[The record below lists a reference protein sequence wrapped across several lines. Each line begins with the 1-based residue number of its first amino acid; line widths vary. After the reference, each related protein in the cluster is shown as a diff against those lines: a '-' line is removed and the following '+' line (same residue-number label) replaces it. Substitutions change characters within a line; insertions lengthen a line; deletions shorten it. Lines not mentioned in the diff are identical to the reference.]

1 MGQLLSYTINSS
13 VYLAILYIMYKW
25 FIADKN
31 NPGFNRH
38 VILAIYIA
46 ALTAPLLPG
55 IASAANNIAEPAFT
69 GNIQNMGT
77 NNIALPQDTGIKYG
91 FAAIA
96 ICMYAAGTALALA
109 ASLFTYI
116 RLVRLIRGGEKA
128 TTGKYTIVLNTKQKE
143 APFSWFKY
151 IVLNKADYNLPNS
164 YILTHEKSH
173 IDHRHW
179 ADLVLA
185 EAFIILQWFNPA
197 AWLMREE
204 LKTVHEYQADAT
216 VVKSGCDIHEY
227 QMLLIKKAVGARFPS
242 LANSLNHSKLKK
254 RVTMMYKSKSR
265 KSNKLLVFAT
275 VPALIAAYCLTTNPA
290 FASVSDKIADTQ
302 LAPTGNDKDSEKN
315 TSRQTTLITVT
326 KNSSGQPD
334 SASTI
339 SEYDNTIIE
348 IDGKQYPGSEINR
361 INKNAITQIIVKRNN
376 ADGSKKITLMTNGNN
391 IWLSQDSAT
400 HSINTTP
407 ATTTLEIDGKI
418 YPKSAMSRVNPDA
431 IKRITVTKDIPNQH
445 DKITIKTKSG
455 MNIWLPDSTVQNQ

>member
-1 MGQLLSYTINSS
+1 MPT
-13 VYLAILYIMYKW
+13 KTT
-25 FIADKN
+25 
-31 NPGFNRH
+31 P
-38 VILAIYIA
+38 

-204 LKTVHEYQADAT
+204 LKTVHEYR
-216 VVKSGCDIHEY
+216 I
-227 QMLLIKKAVGARFPS
+227 
-242 LANSLNHSKLKK
+242 
-254 RVTMMYKSKSR
+254 TMMYKSKSR

-315 TSRQTTLITVT
+315 TSGQTTLITVT

-361 INKNAITQIIVKRNN
+361 INKNAITQITVKRNN

>member
-173 IDHRHW
+173 
-179 ADLVLA
+179 
-185 EAFIILQWFNPA
+185 
-197 AWLMREE
+197 MREE

-227 QMLLIKKAVGARFPS
+227 QMLLIKKAAGARFPS

-254 RVTMMYKSKSR
+254 RITMMYKSKSR

-315 TSRQTTLITVT
+315 TSGQTTLITVT

-361 INKNAITQIIVKRNN
+361 INKNAITQITVKRNN

>member
-1 MGQLLSYTINSS
+1 
-13 VYLAILYIMYKW
+13 
-25 FIADKN
+25 
-31 NPGFNRH
+31 
-38 VILAIYIA
+38 
-46 ALTAPLLPG
+46 
-55 IASAANNIAEPAFT
+55 
-69 GNIQNMGT
+69 
-77 NNIALPQDTGIKYG
+77 
-91 FAAIA
+91 
-96 ICMYAAGTALALA
+96 
-109 ASLFTYI
+109 
-116 RLVRLIRGGEKA
+116 
-128 TTGKYTIVLNTKQKE
+128 
-143 APFSWFKY
+143 
-151 IVLNKADYNLPNS
+151 
-164 YILTHEKSH
+164 
-173 IDHRHW
+173 
-179 ADLVLA
+179 
-185 EAFIILQWFNPA
+185 
-197 AWLMREE
+197 
-204 LKTVHEYQADAT
+204 
-216 VVKSGCDIHEY
+216 
-227 QMLLIKKAVGARFPS
+227 
-242 LANSLNHSKLKK
+242 
-254 RVTMMYKSKSR
+254 MMYKSKSR

-315 TSRQTTLITVT
+315 TSGQTTLITVT

-348 IDGKQYPGSEINR
+348 IDGKQYTGSEINR
-361 INKNAITQIIVKRNN
+361 INKNAITQITVKRNN

-418 YPKSAMSRVNPDA
+418 YPKSAMSRINPDA